1 MVYFRKFW
9 TRFRIYTRFSKIRFI
24 DRLSY
29 RAHFFLVLT
38 EYLLIIIVNYF
49 LWKAILADGRT
60 IRGYA
65 LEDMVTYVAIAG
77 VFRFIVNELSGG
89 ISREMSGQYHSGELI
104 MNLLK
109 PVGYQL
115 YIYFRA
121 FGGILFQLLFR
132 GATVL
137 TIWALFV
144 GLMPPDSTMP
154 FIVSLALGV
163 LIYAGIAFLVG
174 LTAFHIENNAGVLF
188 ATTASIE
195 LLSGTLIP
203 LVMFPSWVV
212 SILDYLPFK
221 MIFYIPM
228 QIYLGRLG
236 VEETVGA
243 LIVQTIWVSTL
254 SIAGFCL
261 FKASVRKLTI
271 QGG

>member
-29 RAHFFLVLT
+29 RAHFFFVLT

-49 LWKAILADGRT
+49 LWKAILANGRT

-77 VFRFIVNELSGG
+77 VFRFIINELSGG

-144 GLMPPDSTMP
+144 GLTPPDSPTT
-154 FIVSLALGV
+154 FIISLVLAV

-174 LTAFHIENNAGVLF
+174 ITTFHIENNAGVLF
-188 ATTASIE
+188 GTTASIE

-236 VEETVGA
+236 VEETVSA
-243 LIVQTIWVSTL
+243 LIVQAIWASTL
-254 SIAGFCL
+254 SIAGLFL
-261 FKASVRKLTI
+261 FKTSVRKLTI